1 MPKSKKKTAKRKTKP
16 SVDDGEQQ
24 DIEGTRSYDAKCEKP
39 VKDYLEALGQR
50 MAWQVEENN
59 LRVVAMDA
67 MVDADVM
74 VYYLKSGASLKRVD
88 KGEKLEATFPKDED
102 DKAVKPDRQVKITTI
117 EVGK

>member
-1 MPKSKKKTAKRKTKP
+1 MAKKTPKRKTKP

-24 DIEGTRSYDAKCEKP
+24 DIEGTRAYNAKCEQP
-39 VKDYLEALGQR
+39 VAKYLEALRQR
-50 MAWQVEENN
+50 MAWQAEENN

-74 VYYLKSGASLKRVD
+74 VYYLKTGASLKRVD

-102 DKAVKPDRQVKITTI
+102 DKAVKPDLQVKITKI
-117 EVGK
+117 KVGK